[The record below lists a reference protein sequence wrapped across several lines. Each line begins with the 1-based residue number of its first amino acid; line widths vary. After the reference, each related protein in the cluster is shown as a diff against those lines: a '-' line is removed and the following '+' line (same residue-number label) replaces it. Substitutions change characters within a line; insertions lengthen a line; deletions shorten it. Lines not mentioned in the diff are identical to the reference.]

1 MEPAEQIELIDPA
14 ARPDRRA
21 PGELRQ
27 ISLERGFNRYAE
39 GSAIVRWGDNVV
51 YCTASL
57 EEKVPSFLRGSGRG
71 WVSAEYAML
80 PRSTRE
86 RKQRDIRRGH
96 LDGRSSEIQRLI
108 GRSMRA
114 AVDLAAMGERT
125 IWIDCDVVQADGGT
139 RSASITG
146 AFVCLVDALRRIW
159 KETDELPLLAQVAA
173 VSAGKRNGKIILDLC
188 YEEDSSA
195 DVDCNVVKTSSGKFV
210 EFQGTGEGGFFST
223 EELSEIVSLADEG
236 LARLYRMQR
245 DVLELTRSEK
255 ALFDALAAGERL
267 G

>member
-1 MEPAEQIELIDPA
+1 M
-14 ARPDRRA
+14 
-21 PGELRQ
+21 
-27 ISLERGFNRYAE
+27 ISA
-39 GSAIVRWGDNVV
+39 D
-51 YCTASL
+51 
-57 EEKVPSFLRGSGRG
+57 EE
-71 WVSAEYAML
+71 
-80 PRSTRE
+80 
-86 RKQRDIRRGH
+86 
-96 LDGRSSEIQRLI
+96 
-108 GRSMRA
+108 
-114 AVDLAAMGERT
+114 
-125 IWIDCDVVQADGGT
+125 T

-236 LARLYRMQR
+236 LARLYRVQR

-255 ALFDALAAGERL
+255 ALFDALDMHKKNEIKAYLAGIIFAVLIEFSFL
-267 G
+267 GVKISISHATSNYIMAYRRFSTSIVIVTSKYAFTFI